1 MHCIHC
7 GYVSFDYLSTC
18 RRCGKTLP
26 VITRYAVGATVA
38 SSQPEPSAVPSFS
51 PSGVAVQEDIEGEV
65 DWSRLS
71 LPAEVRAASRPL
83 LAYAGLFPRAIA
95 LLIDV
100 PFLLLLTVLAMALA
114 FLAAI
119 GGGTVAGDVTRQ
131 VVLLASGAAL
141 GMALGVSL
149 AYHAVCWK
157 RGGQTPGKMLMRVKV
172 VRWDGE
178 EIGYAR
184 AVLRWLGYFLALIP
198 FGFGFLWVL
207 FDPRGRGLH
216 DILAGTCVIRVD
228 R

>member
-7 GYVSFDYLSTC
+7 GYVSFDYLSAC
-18 RRCGKTLP
+18 PRCGKSLP
-26 VITRYAVGATVA
+26 AIPRYAVASPVP
-38 SSQPEPSAVPSFS
+38 SSQAEPSAVPSLS
-51 PSGVAVQEDIEGEV
+51 PSGVAVQEDIEEEV

-71 LPAEVRAASRPL
+71 LPAEVRAASRPVL
-83 LAYAGLFPRAIA
+83 VYAGFFRRAIA

-114 FLAAI
+114 SLAAV
-119 GGGTVAGDVTRQ
+119 GGGTVAGDVTRE

-141 GMALGVSL
+141 AMILVVSL
-149 AYHAVCWK
+149 AYHAVCWGQ
-157 RGGQTPGKMLMRVKV
+157 GGQTPGKMLMRVKV

-178 EIGYAR
+178 EIGYGR
-184 AVLRWLGYFLALIP
+184 AVLRWIGYFLALLP
-198 FGFGFLWVL
+198 LGLGFLWVL
-207 FDPRGRGLH
+207 FDSRRRGLH